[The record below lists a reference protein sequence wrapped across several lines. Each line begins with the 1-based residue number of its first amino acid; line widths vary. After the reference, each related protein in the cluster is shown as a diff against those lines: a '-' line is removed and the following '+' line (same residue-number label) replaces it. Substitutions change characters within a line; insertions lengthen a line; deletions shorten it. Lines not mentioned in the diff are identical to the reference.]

1 VLGAR
6 PRSLTVYY
14 VLLVAALLAN
24 AAVPMDA
31 FLGMSRSAQIAGSCL
46 LAFAPILFA
55 GIVFSVSFSR
65 AADPERAFGA
75 NIAGAMFGGLSEYS
89 SMLLG
94 FQYVVVLAVAFYV
107 CSAVSARYGAAGKT
121 LASV

>member
-1 VLGAR
+1 
-6 PRSLTVYY
+6 VYY
-14 VLLVAALLAN
+14 AALVIALLVN

-31 FLGMSRSAQIAGSCL
+31 FLGMSRGQQIAGSCL
-46 LAFAPILFA
+46 LAFAPIVFA

-94 FQYVVVLAVAFYV
+94 FQYVVLVAVAFYAL
-107 CSAVSARYGAAGKT
+107 SAASAY
-121 LASV
+121 LSASRSSPQPLGT